1 MCYSERV
8 GSAWR
13 SLMADA
19 CKTRCW
25 VSPTWEFHTGTLL
38 TGTVCS
44 PHFIPPCFV
53 LVFTKMLYNLF
64 SRAAVTRLRKVSI
77 HSWPFRDGQSAH
89 TFWRLLCSTEWY
101 WMHLL
106 CLIRQKL
113 WSTGKYDGAPVW
125 DMVLAKGCEFISW
138 VFCSQTCQQFRCG
151 FKQITLCI
159 LFTY

>member
-1 MCYSERV
+1 MCYCGRV

-13 SLMADA
+13 FLMADP

-44 PHFIPPCFV
+44 LHFILPSFV
-53 LVFTKMLYNLF
+53 LVLTKMLYNLF

-77 HSWPFRDGQSAH
+77 HSWPFRDVSAH
-89 TFWRLLCSTEWY
+89 LLKAALQYRMLLNASPLLNPSEIVIY
-101 WMHLL
+101 WSIWWGSNLRYGF
-106 CLIRQKL
+106 I
-113 WSTGKYDGAPVW
+113 
-125 DMVLAKGCEFISW
+125 KGCESISW
-138 VFCSQTCQQFRCG
+138 VFRSQTCQQFCCG
-151 FKQITLCI
+151 FKQSTLCI